1 MNMFK
6 KIENL
11 ETLYKLKSINL
22 SENRILKI

>member
-22 SENRILKI
+22 SGNRILKI